1 MPEVSLSST
10 CRRLMAARP
19 TAVRRSCGGQ
29 AVAVVLAGLGLL
41 LVPGARASA
50 QARPFGYTA
59 GTQRYRVTT
68 TTHNQRDQT
77 GGRAPMEYDV
87 TTTEV
92 VTVTL
97 APRGRDTL
105 TLSVHIDSIDGS
117 STNMN
122 APMPALDWARG
133 ATLSGTISPTG
144 QIYAFA
150 AADSETNLAA
160 LYASFRH
167 FLTQFPMKTVGVGT
181 TWSDTSRERVLHR
194 SSFDSVKTE
203 TVATWKVS
211 GDTTVAGQPAWKVE
225 RSSVIAM
232 TGEGAEGGLALHLDG
247 DGTIRSVNYVS
258 PRGIYLGARST
269 QTMRIVESF
278 KESGSGAPQ
287 TQTIKS
293 TIEPLPPIRTASAR

>member
-1 MPEVSLSST
+1 MPIDVSRST
-10 CRRLMAARP
+10 CRSLPAP
-19 TAVRRSCGGQ
+19 RR
-29 AVAVVLAGLGLL
+29 AIATVLASVGLL
-41 LVPGARASA
+41 VLPVARATA

-68 TTHNQRDQT
+68 ITHSQRDQT
-77 GGRAPMEYDV
+77 GGRAPLEYDV
-87 TTTEV
+87 TTSEV

-97 APRGRDTL
+97 ASHGRDTL
-105 TLSVHIDSIDGS
+105 ALSVHIDSIDGS

-122 APMPALDWARG
+122 APRPALDWARG
-133 ATLSGTISPTG
+133 ATLTGTMSPSG

-150 AADSETNLAA
+150 DKNGDPNLAA

-167 FLTQFPMKTVGVGT
+167 FLTQFPGRTVGVGT

-203 TVATWKVS
+203 TIATWKVS

-247 DGTIRSVNYVS
+247 DGTIKSVNFIS
-258 PRGIYLGARST
+258 PLGIYLGARST